1 MSENII
7 LEKRKAQKQSLP
19 VTGMTCA
26 ACANSVETILK
37 NTGGVINAN
46 VNFANNMAW
55 VEYDET
61 TSPEALQKKLQA
73 VGYDLILE
81 TENPSKIQEDLQQK
95 HYQAIKRRTIWSA
108 ILTLPVFILGMFFM
122 GWIPGRW
129 ISLVLTVSR

>member
-1 MSENII
+1 
-7 LEKRKAQKQSLP
+7 
-19 VTGMTCA
+19 MTCA